1 MRKKLFHI
9 IKSLLLAGL
18 ILNFV
23 AACGGSSSSTVQTV
37 SGTASGGA
45 ALTGNITLKDAKG
58 AVKTVAIGNGG
69 AYSIP
74 VDGLSAPFL
83 ISAGSYF
90 SLATAPGVTNVNPF
104 TTLAIA
110 GAAGT
115 NDIGAIFNA
124 STMDSAKLNSIANG
138 LNTAVTNINTQLASV
153 YGKYN
158 LSTSQQDFMNSSIA
172 IDRGI
177 DSLFSLL
184 KVQVA
189 STGITVALASSPST
203 TLFSSDTKGSVTVPN
218 TIYWGIH
225 FAGVSTTSCDF
236 RTSTLRT

>member
-1 MRKKLFHI
+1 LVTTKKEDVMRKKLFHI

-90 SLATAPGVTNVNPF
+90 SLATAPGVTNV
-104 TTLAIA
+104 
-110 GAAGT
+110 G
-115 NDIGAIFNA
+115 
-124 STMDSAKLNSIANG
+124 SSAEFVG
-138 LNTAVTNINTQLASV
+138 DYRFGQLP
-153 YGKYN
+153 KC
-158 LSTSQQDFMNSSIA
+158 MI
-172 IDRGI
+172 
-177 DSLFSLL
+177 
-184 KVQVA
+184 
-189 STGITVALASSPST
+189 
-203 TLFSSDTKGSVTVPN
+203 
-218 TIYWGIH
+218 
-225 FAGVSTTSCDF
+225 
-236 RTSTLRT
+236 